1 CERLLPH
8 GVRTVPEAIGEG
20 GRFRSG
26 PVAVG
31 GRRELGDDEGEETL
45 LRIDD
50 MVEGALAQPAAGD
63 DAIERSLL
71 VGSGGEFPCG
81 GSDEC
86 GPLLWA
92 HARQCSL
99 GHIRS
104 LAMAGPVWTDWS
116 IRCYRVWTTRS
127 TQVAEEFSGDR
138 RRTR

>member
-1 CERLLPH
+1 
-8 GVRTVPEAIGEG
+8 G
-20 GRFRSG
+20 GRFRGS

-31 GRRELGDDEGEETL
+31 GLRELGDDEGEETL

-71 VGSGGEFPCG
+71 VGSGGEFSCG
-81 GSDEC
+81 GSDER
-86 GPLLWA
+86 GSLLWA

-99 GHIRS
+99 GHNRS
-104 LAMAGPVWTDWS
+104 LAMADPVWTDWS
-116 IRCYRVWTTRS
+116 IRCYREWPTRS
-127 TQVAEEFSGDR
+127 TRAAEGVSGTR